1 VTTAPCRGPSHLN
14 PYGRF
19 ELDMNSH
26 LALAA
31 AASMVPGPRTVPETE
46 AARSAADGGAGRHP
60 EDPPGVAPGRL
71 DR

>member
-1 VTTAPCRGPSHLN
+1 MN

-31 AASMVPGPRTVPETE
+31 ATATVPGPRTAPEAE
-46 AARSAADGGAGRHP
+46 SAQSAADGAAGS
-60 EDPPGVAPGRL
+60 AS
-71 DR
+71 